1 VWIRLLVL
9 RAHLI
14 VTRKSN
20 EDQNLG
26 DIEIIWKVLR
36 YQYEE
41 MPMSP
46 KKKQEKIESES
57 VSPSKEQDI
66 VKGVNSSLESFIA
79 DLSNHNDE
87 ARVKA
92 RYSLVTM
99 GKAAVP
105 FLIEALKNNNN
116 LMRWEAAK
124 ALGEIGDPGTAP
136 ALVKALE
143 DEEFDVRW
151 LAAEGLIKMNINGLK
166 PLLQALEYRGDS
178 VFLREGAHHVF
189 HDLAKGALRKYL
201 VPVLAALEALEP
213 GEEVPWVA
221 RHEMVVEV
229 PWAAR
234 QAIEMLEKERRL

>member
-1 VWIRLLVL
+1 
-9 RAHLI
+9 
-14 VTRKSN
+14 
-20 EDQNLG
+20 
-26 DIEIIWKVLR
+26 
-36 YQYEE
+36 
-41 MPMSP
+41 MSP
-46 KKKQEKIESES
+46 KKKKEKIESES
-57 VSPSKEQDI
+57 ISQSKEQNI
-66 VKGVNSSLESFIA
+66 VKEVNPSLEALVA
-79 DLSNHNDE
+79 DLSSHND
-87 ARVKA
+87 AVRVKA
-92 RYSLVTM
+92 RHSMVAM

-105 FLIEALKNNNN
+105 LLTEALKNNNN

-124 ALGEIGDPGTAP
+124 ALGEIGDPEAAP

-234 QAIEMLEKERRL
+234 QAMEMLEKEKRL

>member
-1 VWIRLLVL
+1 
-9 RAHLI
+9 
-14 VTRKSN
+14 
-20 EDQNLG
+20 
-26 DIEIIWKVLR
+26 
-36 YQYEE
+36 
-41 MPMSP
+41 
-46 KKKQEKIESES
+46 
-57 VSPSKEQDI
+57 
-66 VKGVNSSLESFIA
+66 
-79 DLSNHNDE
+79 
-87 ARVKA
+87 
-92 RYSLVTM
+92 M

-105 FLIEALKNNNN
+105 FLTEALKNKND

-124 ALGEIGDPGTAP
+124 ALGEIGDPGAAP

-143 DEEFDVRW
+143 DEDFDVRW

-189 HDLAKGALRKYL
+189 HDLSKGALRKYL

-229 PWAAR
+229 PWAAH
-234 QAIEMLEKERRL
+234 QAIEMLDKEKRL